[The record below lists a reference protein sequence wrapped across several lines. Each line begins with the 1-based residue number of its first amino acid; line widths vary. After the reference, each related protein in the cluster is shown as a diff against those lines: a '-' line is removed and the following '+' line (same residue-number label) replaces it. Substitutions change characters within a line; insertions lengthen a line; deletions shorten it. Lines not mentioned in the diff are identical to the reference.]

1 MHLRICDFMVELELP
16 VLAVA
21 VLLLLGRFN
30 AWWLLEGFWY
40 SSQFLFLHF
49 LFVLLTGLSLWV
61 VSKKSRHLG
70 FCVDWARQLQSALCK
85 LGMAY
90 LGAPGWWLMRWGEG
104 KMSPPK
110 KAPPIGFGQARH
122 LTSFTWFCV
131 IIKFMCIKRSC
142 FCETV
147 YFVNKDIA
155 TLRLSSFRCLCC
167 VLKDNCVSS
176 TFNSTKPRLTTRR
189 LEK

>member
-1 MHLRICDFMVELELP
+1 
-16 VLAVA
+16 
-21 VLLLLGRFN
+21 
-30 AWWLLEGFWY
+30 
-40 SSQFLFLHF
+40 
-49 LFVLLTGLSLWV
+49 
-61 VSKKSRHLG
+61 
-70 FCVDWARQLQSALCK
+70 
-85 LGMAY
+85 
-90 LGAPGWWLMRWGEG
+90 
-104 KMSPPK
+104 MSPPK

-167 VLKDNCVSS
+167 VLKDDCVSS